1 MLKGGRPEPW
11 CQPEEELASQE
22 ETLSNSVNLSD
33 SLTEQTRAK
42 AGTTVGHWWAEPCL
56 DQDSLELH
64 APLPHQ
70 N

>member
-1 MLKGGRPEPW
+1 MLRGGRQEPW

-22 ETLSNSVNLSD
+22 ETSYNSVNLSD
-33 SLTEQTRAK
+33 HLAGQIRAK
-42 AGTTVGHWWAEPCL
+42 AGMVGHWWVESCP